1 MATNSLKESSELN
14 QLGPVAAAG
23 GAIPK
28 IVSYSFI
35 AHRYRIFNG
44 FVEVLTSELYC
55 QRSETKEC
63 TARSSAQRTSQ
74 SQRRLVS
81 LKNT

>member
-1 MATNSLKESSELN
+1 MTTNSLKESSELN

-35 AHRYRIFNG
+35 AHRYRILN
-44 FVEVLTSELYC
+44 
-55 QRSETKEC
+55 
-63 TARSSAQRTSQ
+63 
-74 SQRRLVS
+74 
-81 LKNT
+81 